1 MKKAVPMLLSSP
13 GGKKCAGLILS
24 ILENS
29 SLENGKLRY
38 IAHVLAPI
46 VNNGRHSYLFLTQQA
61 GICEQQARRENGTQ
75 AQPIIYAQSTLESK
89 PGAIRN

>member
-1 MKKAVPMLLSSP
+1 MLLLSTD
-13 GGKKCAGLILS
+13 GKKYAGLMLS

-29 SLENGKLRY
+29 FLENWKLRK
-38 IAHVLAPI
+38 IACFLAPI

-61 GICEQQARRENGTQ
+61 GICERQARRENGTQ
-75 AQPIIYAQSTLESK
+75 AQSTVYAQSTLESK